1 MRRITKQQLALDVTD
16 RGHILLHFPSHY
28 KSVKDK
34 VRFKCLT
41 CNEEWETSVH
51 SYRTSKSGCPSCKK
65 ETASLT
71 HKGKNVSEET
81 RLLIGKK
88 ASARP
93 GSLRGVTGID
103 HPAWK
108 GGYGRNKSQQS
119 SKDYEWKNAVKK
131 RCKNQCIVTGE
142 KKDLV
147 CHHIDG
153 WNLFPNRRHDISN
166 GVLLKKDIH
175 KMFHDANSYGNNT
188 EDQFKT
194 FLLNYFQLDWQKIKA
209 DLQHGNHQPSS
220 LKSLSPKGEEV
231 GEKVQRLEGEELNQ

>member
-16 RGHILLHFPSHY
+16 CGHIWLHFPSHY

-41 CNEEWETSVH
+41 CNEEWETSIH

-81 RLLIGKK
+81 RLLIGQK

-108 GGYGRNKSQQS
+108 GGYGRNKSQQ
-119 SKDYEWKNAVKK
+119 
-131 RCKNQCIVTGE
+131 CG
-142 KKDLV
+142 
-147 CHHIDG
+147 
-153 WNLFPNRRHDISN
+153 
-166 GVLLKKDIH
+166 
-175 KMFHDANSYGNNT
+175 KM
-188 EDQFKT
+188 
-194 FLLNYFQLDWQKIKA
+194 L
-209 DLQHGNHQPSS
+209 
-220 LKSLSPKGEEV
+220 
-231 GEKVQRLEGEELNQ
+231 